1 MRYKNSKELLLRTVL
16 EEGTGELFYYD
27 NSVAYLNDF
36 DTAYNYSTAHICEKC
51 EYPFFK
57 DNHNCDYGFRDF
69 NSLKAYVPFI
79 GGSHE
84 T

>member
-16 EEGTGELFYYD
+16 EEGTGELFCYGD
-27 NSVAYLNDF
+27 SIAYLNDF
-36 DTAYNYSTAHICEKC
+36 DTAYIY

-57 DNHNCDYGFRDF
+57 DNHNCDYGFRESDCV
-69 NSLKAYVPFI
+69 KVYVPFI

-84 T
+84 K